1 MASTNNIKILSKDY
15 LAEQLYNYHKK
26 FIIDGVEANKQDN
39 LEIVSNHLTWK
50 NNNTLGINILNDSEA
65 KQNDYIVLE
74 NTENGSLSWKTP
86 IEEQENLENSKLLV
100 TGKAVFNFK
109 GSTNINTLGTIKEG
123 TWEVGDITLG
133 EHNLTVNEDGK
144 IIIGKFEINQN
155 SESESKT
162 SLQIKYAK
170 DSYLTLSSSGEL
182 NTASINT
189 TSIDTTNIEVLSNI
203 TANAAS
209 LCDLDILNTI
219 KINNFEIKQDD
230 KVLQI
235 KYAKDS
241 YLTLSSSGELN
252 TASIATSSLI
262 LNGDNC
268 EFATENDFVIDN
280 VKYIRDEQS

>member
-1 MASTNNIKILSKDY
+1 MATTNNTKILSKDY

-39 LEIVSNHLTWK
+39 LEIVSNHLTWE

-109 GSTNINTLGTIKEG
+109 GSTNINTLGTVKEG
-123 TWEVGDITLG
+123 TWEAGDITLG

-144 IIIGKFEINQN
+144 IIIGNFEINQN

-162 SLQIKYAK
+162 SLQIKYAGN
-170 DSYLTLSSSGEL
+170 SYLTLDSFGKL
-182 NTASINT
+182 NT
-189 TSIDTTNIEVLSNI
+189 
-203 TANAAS
+203 
-209 LCDLDILNTI
+209 
-219 KINNFEIKQDD
+219 D
-230 KVLQI
+230 KV
-235 KYAKDS
+235 S
-241 YLTLSSSGELN
+241 
-252 TASIATSSLI
+252 TSSLI
-262 LNGDNC
+262 LNGDDC
-268 EFATENDFVIDN
+268 KFATEDDFDINDI
-280 VKYIRDEQS
+280 KYMADE

>member
-1 MASTNNIKILSKDY
+1 MASTNNTKILSKDY

-26 FIIDGVEANKQDN
+26 FIIGGVANKQDS

-50 NNNTLGINILNDSEA
+50 NNNTLGVNILNDSEA

-74 NTENGSLSWKTP
+74 NTENGSLLWKTP

-109 GSTNINTLGTIKEG
+109 GSTNINTLGTIKKG
-123 TWEVGDITLG
+123 TWEAGDITLG

-155 SESESKT
+155 SESKI
-162 SLQIKYAK
+162 SLQIKYDE
-170 DSYLTLSSSGEL
+170 DSYLTLDSSGEL

-189 TSIDTTNIEVLSNI
+189 ASII
-203 TANAAS
+203 TDNATIF
-209 LCDLDILNTI
+209 DLNVNAI
-219 KINNFEIKQDD
+219 KIGNFEIKQNSESES
-230 KVLQI
+230 KTSLQI
-235 KYAKDS
+235 KYTEGS
-241 YLTLSSSGELN
+241 YLTLDSSGELN
-252 TASIATSSLI
+252 TKSINTTSLI

-268 EFATENDFVIDN
+268 EFATENDFDIN
-280 VKYIRDEQS
+280 NIEYIKDE

>member
-1 MASTNNIKILSKDY
+1 MASTNNTKILSKDY

-26 FIIDGVEANKQDN
+26 FIINGIEASKQDS

-86 IEEQENLENSKLLV
+86 IEKQENLENSKLLV

-109 GSTNINTLGTIKEG
+109 GSTNINTLGTVKEG
-123 TWEVGDITLG
+123 TWEAGDITLG

-144 IIIGKFEINQN
+144 IIIGNFEINQN
-155 SESESKT
+155 SESESKI
-162 SLQIKYAK
+162 SLQIKYDE
-170 DSYLTLSSSGEL
+170 DSYLTLDSSGEL

-189 TSIDTTNIEVLSNI
+189 TSINTTSII
-203 TANAAS
+203 TDNAT
-209 LCDLDILNTI
+209 IFELNVNAI
-219 KINNFEIKQDD
+219 KINNFEIKQNDD
-230 KVLQI
+230 VLQI
-235 KYAKDS
+235 KYAGNS
-241 YLTLSSSGELN
+241 YLTLDSFGKLN
-252 TASIATSSLI
+252 TDKVSTSSLI

-268 EFATENDFVIDN
+268 EFATEEEFDINDI
-280 VKYIRDEQS
+280 KYMADE